1 MSFTQLLSNNKPYI
15 ENNSEESRY
24 HPISVKDLDSKND
37 QSTDLTSFQ
46 IPALHTLPSSSS
58 STSNNASIENNND
71 FQNNNPEPKQKRM
84 QLQHSKAAEI
94 ETNND
99 TESKLE

>member
-1 MSFTQLLSNNKPYI
+1 M
-15 ENNSEESRY
+15 
-24 HPISVKDLDSKND
+24 
-37 QSTDLTSFQ
+37 
-46 IPALHTLPSSSS
+46 LPSSSS

-71 FQNNNPEPKQKRM
+71 FQNNNSEPKQKRM